1 MNEYTD
7 TNTKQGLTAD
17 AIHDPETSMKDCRQF
32 KKQCSAEKN
41 TAGNGQKNETRP
53 DRRAGYSLI
62 FFTTAAG
69 IIVFTLLFHAGYFV
83 NSCIVLTLF
92 AVSAYKISDHVFS
105 VQDNICQR
113 KDLYVNRNEVTNS
126 YSNNADYHKDCSE
139 SAGDKNK
146 ENISIISIMEKDK
159 AMEEKKKA
167 AEKKSMDA
175 GWTGYYIPPE
185 VFMSDDPY
193 KIRKGI
199 LKSTGHIIPVKYLK
213 NDKNI
218 GKRVGEYLDLMDD
231 EEEL

>member
-1 MNEYTD
+1 MNKYTD
-7 TNTKQGLTAD
+7 TKTKQDLTAD
-17 AIHDPETSMKDCRQF
+17 AIHDPETSMEDGRQS
-32 KKQCSAEKN
+32 KKQCSAENN
-41 TAGNGQKNETRP
+41 TSGNGQDNEMRR

-62 FFTTAAG
+62 FFTGAAG
-69 IIVFTLLFHAGYFV
+69 VIAFTLLVHAGYFV

-92 AVSAYKISDHVFS
+92 AVLTYRIADQVFS
-105 VQDNICQR
+105 DPDNSCQS
-113 KDLYVNRNEVTNS
+113 KDQYVNKNKITDS
-126 YSNNADYHKDCSE
+126 YGNDADYHKNYSE
-139 SAGDKNK
+139 SIRNKNK
-146 ENISIISIMEKDK
+146 EDISIISMMEKDK
-159 AMEEKKKA
+159 AMREKKKA

-185 VFMSDDPY
+185 VFMSDDPD

-231 EEEL
+231 EEDL